1 MKKLFI
7 YTAIFICLALTVF
20 AAAGC
25 EPEEEV
31 EEFDQAAL
39 EAADRY
45 IVKMG
50 EALKEETLRAD
61 LQGWSREYY
70 GDDLPLYYDEERREW
85 LGEHREKLK
94 NLQRS
99 HLDSSDFPAEAE
111 IAEWEVVVV
120 RGENEWLLE
129 GEEVLTGLNT
139 LNELYDEMIAVIDL
153 IIENEGE
160 LDMEQSERVLELLDE
175 IDPAV
180 EKARSVL
187 RR

>member
-7 YTAIFICLALTVF
+7 NTAIFICLALTVF

-25 EPEEEV
+25 EPEEEE

-39 EAADRY
+39 AAVERY
-45 IVKMG
+45 IVEMG

-70 GDDLPLYYDEERREW
+70 GDDLPFYYDEERREW
-85 LGEHREKLK
+85 LDEHRERLEDLK
-94 NLQRS
+94 RS
-99 HLDSSDFPAEAE
+99 HLESSDFPAEEE

-120 RGENEWLLE
+120 RGEDEWLLE

-139 LNELYDEMIAVIDL
+139 MNTLYDEMLAVIDL

-160 LDMEQSERVLELLDE
+160 LDIEQSERVLELLDE

-180 EKARSVL
+180 EKARAVL
-187 RR
+187 RL